1 MHVQAV
7 LGGQFCRQFIN
18 REVGPDRDPAL
29 HPILDARELATPWI
43 ALRFWRKRPGL
54 TLETHHVID
63 ELDRNAKPP
72 GRLGMRIALRD
83 KRQSTRA

>member
-29 HPILDARELATPWI
+29 HPILYARELATPWI
-43 ALRFWRKRPGL
+43 ALRLWRKRPGL

-63 ELDRNAKPP
+63 EFDRNAKPP
-72 GRLGMRIALRD
+72 GRLGMRIPLLE
-83 KRQSTRA
+83 KCNSTQA